1 MDAVWVSDYD
11 MHEDKCY
18 KRPGCSECKEP
29 VFLYE
34 DGKYHCVSCGKIVEV
49 ADNKMKNWYAER
61 EETKV
66 EMEDCFPSEIKMR
79 NGQIMRMGCG
89 GKKCVEVHYYKNPVT
104 LKWQVA
110 GGHCTKCN
118 MKFMV

>member
-18 KRPGCSECKEP
+18 DCPGCPECKEP
-29 VFLYE
+29 IGKYE
-34 DGKYHCVSCGKIVEV
+34 DEQYRCFSCGKVVEV
-49 ADNKMKNWYAER
+49 TDPEMQKWFFDR
-61 EETKV
+61 SGTKT
-66 EMEDCFPSEIKMR
+66 EMEDCFPSEIKMK
-79 NGQIMRMGCG
+79 NGEIMRMGCG